1 MWIYL
6 LTFCLVTAG
15 AVMVLVLSMMLLFFF
30 FFFPLWHFIR
40 AIYTKHEAYHAIKS
54 CIWRVA
60 HGPPI
65 YQLHETMFA
74 TITVLFAIVT
84 INFVW
89 LRRFIYSFLLSLYLF
104 FFFILFLSQSVFIW
118 VTGSFNCV
126 NERVFFRSEEIFD
139 QTAISIGLRLMDMC
153 VCMSVI
159 YIAFALSSTINRH
172 SIDWNEI
179 QPNISIHNKMKANNI
194 RTQ

>member
-1 MWIYL
+1 MQKYNLATTTKTSTTTATAFKVI
-6 LTFCLVTAG
+6 TIKFCRIKWYWVKQVVAWW
-15 AVMVLVLSMMLLFFF
+15 LSTVYPPCLISMNVDLSVDALFGHCWYCQWCSYSVF

-89 LRRFIYSFLLSLYLF
+89 LRRFIYSFLLSLYLCF
-104 FFFILFLSQSVFIW
+104 FFFSVPF
-118 VTGSFNCV
+118 
-126 NERVFFRSEEIFD
+126 
-139 QTAISIGLRLMDMC
+139 SIG
-153 VCMSVI
+153 V
-159 YIAFALSSTINRH
+159 YLSNWI
-172 SIDWNEI
+172 I
-179 QPNISIHNKMKANNI
+179 
-194 RTQ
+194 